1 MKWPKNGQRITP
13 FRHILNRNVNQIIK
27 ILPKKIQHIA
37 VMRLSA
43 MGDVA
48 MTVPVVRAF
57 VNQNPEIKITVI
69 SRPFFK
75 PFFEGI
81 PNVSFFAFDEK
92 KRHKGF
98 IGLMRLFQDLKG
110 LHIDAF
116 ADLHNVLRSK
126 IVRTLFALS
135 GIKTAFVDKARA
147 EKKALT
153 RAENKIFQPLPT
165 MFERH
170 AKVFEELG
178 FTVDL
183 SHPRFPE
190 KANLSDDVLKK
201 LYKKNEIPSFD
212 GIKIGIAPFAQY
224 DSKVYPL
231 DLMQEVI
238 HQLAE
243 NSSYKILLFGGG
255 KKEIELLDSLSKD
268 KENVIVVAGKLEF
281 KKELQLISNLDLML
295 SMDSGNAHIAAMLGV
310 KVITL
315 WGATHPFT
323 GFSPFNQPL
332 ENALVSDRNLFPKL
346 PTSVYGNK
354 MVEGYE
360 EVMRTI
366 SVQSVI
372 DKINSIVQ

>member
-1 MKWPKNGQRITP
+1 LPSK
-13 FRHILNRNVNQIIK
+13 IK
-27 ILPKKIQHIA
+27 HIA

-48 MTVPVVRAF
+48 MTVPVLRAF
-57 VNQNPEIKITVI
+57 VNQFPEVKITVV

-92 KRHKGF
+92 ERHKGF
-98 IGLMRLFQDLKG
+98 FGLCRLFQDLNK
-110 LHIDAF
+110 LNIEAF

-126 IVRTLFALS
+126 IVRTLFAVS
-135 GIKTAFVDKARA
+135 GKKIASVDKGRQ

-153 RAENKIFQPLPT
+153 RPENKIFKPLTT

-170 AKVFEELG
+170 TKVFEQLG
-178 FTVDL
+178 FLVNLDN
-183 SHPRFPE
+183 PIFPK
-190 KANLSDDVLKK
+190 KAILDPDILKIIGNSQQK
-201 LYKKNEIPSFD
+201 L
-212 GIKIGIAPFAQY
+212 IGIAPFAQY

-238 HQLAE
+238 NTLSLDP
-243 NSSYKILLFGGG
+243 NNTILLFGGG
-255 KKEIELLDSLSKD
+255 KKEIEILNTLSSN
-268 KENVIVVAGKLEF
+268 KENVINMAGKIKF
-281 KKELQLISNLDLML
+281 QQELQLISNLDVML

-315 WGATHPFT
+315 WGATHPFS

-332 ENALVSDRNLFPKL
+332 ENALVSDRNLYPKL

-354 MVEGYE
+354 KVEGYE
-360 EVMRTI
+360 DAMRTI
-366 SVQSVI
+366 SVQ
-372 DKINSIVQ
+372 KIVSSIQ